1 MRYCVHVA
9 ESFGVQRRHIIE
21 ETFVE
26 QFTSFPAEVGNPN
39 FDAFLES
46 QGLTDAEV
54 QAMEPDEWHDMAASV
69 I

>member
-1 MRYCVHVA
+1 MRYKISERVA
-9 ESFGVQRRHIIE
+9 LEGLRRHVVVDRGDE
-21 ETFVE
+21 G
-26 QFTSFPAEVGNPN
+26 FTSFPAKVGNSVY
-39 FDAFLES
+39 DSFLES